1 MRASTCVCMCMH
13 MLGCGF
19 LCMHVCVTSVVN
31 FGCHPQEPSTLLF
44 ETGYFT
50 GHEAHQLG

>member
-1 MRASTCVCMCMH
+1 
-13 MLGCGF
+13 
-19 LCMHVCVTSVVN
+19 MHVCVTSVVN